1 MIIENEFTVPV
12 HPDRALDLLTD
23 VPRIAPCV
31 PGVTL
36 TEARPDRSYDG
47 TASVRL
53 GPVALTFD
61 GTARIEEIDEAAQTA
76 RVSAEGKDKKGRGRA
91 TADVTFKITPDG
103 EASRVSVTT
112 DLALTGTVAQYGRAS
127 GLITEVAN
135 QIIADFVRNL
145 EAELQSGGDTA
156 AAPPAATNETAT
168 ADADASGKTAGGAA
182 AGGAAAGTAAGGRA
196 ASGAG
201 AAAAQSG
208 ERTASAGTQ
217 RPPPQPRPASQLSG
231 FLILRRA
238 LFSWLRKLFAR
249 K

>member
-76 RVSAEGKDKKGRGRA
+76 RVTAEGKDKKGRGRA

-103 EASRVSVTT
+103 DASRVSVTT

-145 EAELQSGGDTA
+145 EAELQSGGETGA
-156 AAPPAATNETAT
+156 TSPAASDETAT
-168 ADADASGKTAGGAA
+168 AAATADSAPGTPAGGTTPDGAA
-182 AGGAAAGTAAGGRA
+182 AG
-196 ASGAG
+196 S
-201 AAAAQSG
+201 AAAAQSA
-208 ERTASAGTQ
+208 ERASSAGAQ
-217 RPPPQPRPASQLSG
+217 QQPREPRPASQLSG
-231 FLILRRA
+231 FAILRRA
-238 LFSWLRKLFAR
+238 LFAWLRKLFTR